1 MMQES
6 GQILKVGFSEN
17 LILQLCEMFQVSQY
31 FTLRNIFRLIIK
43 ENLPSM
49 SFVLLWHFSKLSLD
63 LRILNYT

>member
-43 ENLPSM
+43 ENCQVCHL
-49 SFVLLWHFSKLSLD
+49 FYFGIFQNYLL
-63 LRILNYT
+63 I